1 MSVAIQRWRLL
12 YALTRNE
19 VDPGLVAMAG
29 GASAIAARAQQR
41 LDEGQILEALHLT
54 EIALDAEPENGQVRQ
69 TQTNVLEVLLDES
82 GRINHFETFWLEHQ
96 LGRNRE

>member
-19 VDPGLVAMAG
+19 VDPGLVAMTG
-29 GASAIAARAQQR
+29 GTSGIAAWAQQP
-41 LDEGQILEALHLT
+41 LDEGRIREKLHLSAT
-54 EIALDAEPENGQVRQ
+54 ALDAAPKNGQARR
-69 TQTNVLEVLLDES
+69 TQTNILEVILDES
-82 GRINHFETFWLEHQ
+82 GRTNHFETFWPEHQ